1 MSEGFQ
7 TNMPPSGYD
16 QVRADP
22 NNFNQPLLNGPP
34 QGQYN
39 PQAQQGVPMMTNY
52 TNPTYN
58 NPNYNPTYN
67 PTYNPNQPNYN
78 QGYMPPANNN
88 NVIVVNNTTPAQ
100 TTPAVIVVN
109 NDDSGYPRLDKVMA
123 LIILIVNVFAPGIG
137 TIIMGCVGNK
147 AEGFICIGVCQ
158 LLLAIFI
165 IGWIWSIITGLMCL
179 KYSK

>member
-7 TNMPPSGYD
+7 PNMPPSGYD

-34 QGQYN
+34 QGQYP
-39 PQAQQGVPMMTNY
+39 PQGQQGVPMMTNY

-58 NPNYNPTYN
+58 NP
-67 PTYNPNQPNYN
+67 TYNPNVPNYAPNYN
-78 QGYMPPANNN
+78 PGYMPPNNN
-88 NVIVVNNTTPAQ
+88 NVIVVNNNAPAQ
-100 TTPAVIVVN
+100 TTPAVIVVTS
-109 NDDSGYPRLDKVMA
+109 DDSGYPRLDKVMA
-123 LIILIVNVFAPGIG
+123 LIILIVNIFAPGIG
-137 TIIMGCVGNK
+137 TIIMGCVGNN
-147 AEGFICIGVCQ
+147 AGGWICIGICQ
-158 LLLAIFI
+158 LLLAIFL